1 MKNSMVFKIIF
12 SIFMALILIAN
23 ISFASYDNV
32 TMTVEAEPVCKID
45 ITDRSYF
52 EKKLVEKDLSK
63 KNVTIQLSVVNNE
76 LAEQPTGELFLLID
90 NSLSMTKEIS
100 SGVTRSEVV
109 RSSAKKLIEN
119 LLDGNDNLKIG
130 IVSFSTSPDVSQ
142 EGTSADAKLIS
153 ELSNDVDAL
162 QSSIDDITDDGP
174 RTDLDSGLALAT
186 KNFKSDSERYIVVL
200 TDGVPNV
207 ALEDNDYYADTV
219 IEKTKQTLTST
230 EEQGIN
236 LITMLTGID
245 TPDEE
250 PIEDLGKTYAEVI
263 EEIFGTAEKPTAGA
277 FYYIQDDEIEKTIT
291 ETIYD
296 KLKPIAKT
304 LKDISVVDVFP
315 KEIVDNFDFSYVSQP
330 SHGTI
335 SKEIEKN
342 KNNSITWNIPELDS
356 GETATVKYKLSLKR
370 NYDSKIVGKLLDTN
384 TEESVA
390 YTDFDGKKQEKS
402 SEITPQLKLAEPL
415 PTLPKAG
422 STFVIATIALVG
434 GVAVFSLI
442 KYLKFKNI

>member
-263 EEIFGTAEKPTAGA
+263 EEIFGTAENPTAGA

-384 TEESVA
+384 T
-390 YTDFDGKKQEKS
+390 
-402 SEITPQLKLAEPL
+402 
-415 PTLPKAG
+415 
-422 STFVIATIALVG
+422 
-434 GVAVFSLI
+434 
-442 KYLKFKNI
+442 KNHQK